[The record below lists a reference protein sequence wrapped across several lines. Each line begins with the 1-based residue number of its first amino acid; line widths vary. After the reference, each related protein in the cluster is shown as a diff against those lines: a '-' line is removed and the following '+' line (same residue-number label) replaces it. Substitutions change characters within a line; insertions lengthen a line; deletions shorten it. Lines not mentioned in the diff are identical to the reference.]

1 MAIYNENKAAKNSDE
16 EENAVLPSI
25 NEGDLLT
32 LVKLK
37 NEQKFTKPPA
47 RYTEASII
55 KTMEEKG
62 IGRPSTYATIMQT
75 LYKREYVVKD
85 GKALAPAISEFK
97 LPII

>member
-62 IGRPSTYATIMQT
+62 IGRPSTLRYDNANSLQARI
-75 LYKREYVVKD
+75 RCERR
-85 GKALAPAISEFK
+85 
-97 LPII
+97 